1 MTDTAKET
9 DLTKATLDNAPGRI
23 LVADDDKLF
32 QELFKD
38 MILDMG
44 HEILMVDN
52 AMELLEKVKEFK
64 PDIILSDVV
73 MPGMDGF
80 ELTQRLKADPQTMHI
95 PVVIITSLSDRAA
108 KVRGLEA
115 GADEFLNKPV
125 DETELSLR
133 LRNLLK
139 VKRFEDYLM
148 EHGKNLSS
156 EVKSK
161 TAQLEKA
168 FEKIRCGYIE
178 TVNRLTLAAEYR
190 DKETG
195 SHIKRISLC
204 SQLLARYCGLD
215 EAQVEAIFFGSPM
228 HDVGKIGIPD
238 SILLKPGKHTKE
250 EFEIMKTHSA
260 IGADILRDAESEILI
275 AAREIAIS
283 HHEAWDGTGYPY
295 GLKGEEI
302 PISGRIVRVAD
313 VYDAVRSARPYKKAM
328 THEEAYRIMFEQRD
342 KFDPALLNA
351 FAECQDEFK
360 RLFDENQEHA

>member
-1 MTDTAKET
+1 MNETAKEINPNT
-9 DLTKATLDNAPGRI
+9 VPLEDATARI

-38 MILDMG
+38 LILDMG

-73 MPGMDGF
+73 MPGIDGF
-80 ELTQRLKADPQTMHI
+80 ELTRRLKADPQTMHI
-95 PVVIITSLSDRAA
+95 PVVIITSLSDRSA
-108 KVRGLEA
+108 KVSGLEA
-115 GADEFLNKPV
+115 GADELLNKPI

-133 LRNLLK
+133 IRNLLK

-148 EHGKNLSS
+148 EHGKSLSS
-156 EVKSK
+156 EVASK
-161 TAQLEKA
+161 TVQLENA
-168 FEKIRCGYIE
+168 FEKIRSGYIE

-215 EAQVEAIFFGSPM
+215 EPQVEAIFFGSPM

-238 SILLKPGKHTKE
+238 SILLKPGKHTEE
-250 EFEIMKTHSA
+250 EFETMKTHSV

-275 AAREIAIS
+275 AAREIALS
-283 HHEAWDGTGYPY
+283 HHEAWDGSGYPD

-313 VYDAVRSARPYKKAM
+313 VYDALRSARPYKKAM
-328 THEEAYRIMFEQRD
+328 THEEAYKIMYEQKD
-342 KFDPALLNA
+342 KFDPSLLKA
-351 FAECQDEFK
+351 FDECQDEFR
-360 RLFDENQEHA
+360 RLFDENQESD